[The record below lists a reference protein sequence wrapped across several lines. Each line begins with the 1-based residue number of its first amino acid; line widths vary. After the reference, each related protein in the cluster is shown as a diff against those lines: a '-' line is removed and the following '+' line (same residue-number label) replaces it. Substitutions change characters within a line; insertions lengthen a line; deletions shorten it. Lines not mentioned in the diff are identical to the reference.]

1 MFGYP
6 QATPMYRIL
15 IQGLPIKLFDH
26 NIQYTERVKKV
37 FCMKWLIVYT
47 LITSY
52 ILIID
57 YQVINYFKNNISRKI
72 YTSQNI

>member
-37 FCMKWLIVYT
+37 FCMK
-47 LITSY
+47 
-52 ILIID
+52 
-57 YQVINYFKNNISRKI
+57 
-72 YTSQNI
+72 